1 MKTILTNEDV
11 KNIVEKAFEENSEK
25 IVLVQE
31 DSNERKEV
39 ELADFLNV
47 KFYAWKERLSS
58 IDDFDN
64 IENPQTSYVD
74 AWIKSLNFSLNE
86 AYALV
91 EIDKEDNVTSNDI
104 DSATISGKITFLIQ
118 DDKIEHLDYYM
129 KKIKNAYL
137 GNPQQITNKWQED
150 LTAYFVFGNLLT
162 DEEPVTTFNGECII
176 ATSNFRIVY
185 MNKAETYSD
194 TKISLSLDG
203 ENFHQVPLI
212 KYTWQVIFTNNPV
225 PQTNRPDITGV
236 ITSGVS
242 LVKTFTYYNFNTEF
256 FKQLDRLFWK
266 FGAKTFNGVNQDVMN
281 INVPIYVKIQEGEDT
296 YTYVDIIDNMQ
307 KSYNNNDFTICSISL
322 KSNGRLQN

>member
-58 IDDFDN
+58 IDDFGN
-64 IENPQTSYVD
+64 IESPQTSYLD
-74 AWIKSLNFSLNE
+74 AWIKSLNISLNE

-91 EIDKEDNVTSNDI
+91 EIDREDNVTSKDI

-137 GNPQQITNKWQED
+137 GNPQKITNKWQED

-194 TKISLSLDG
+194 TKIYLSLDNSYY
-203 ENFHQVPLI
+203 EEVPLI

-225 PQTNRPDITGV
+225 PQANRPDITGV

-242 LVKTFTYYNFNTEF
+242 LVKTFTYYNFNTRF
-256 FKQLDRLFWK
+256 FRELDYKFWK
-266 FGAKTFNGVNQDVMN
+266 FGAKTIDGANQDVMD
-281 INVPIYVKIQEGEDT
+281 INVPIYVKVKNNDKTFE
-296 YTYVDIIDNMQ
+296 YVDIIDNME
-307 KSYNNNDFTICSISL
+307 KSYSNNDFTICSMSL